1 MGWKIGVFP
10 MDYMFFDIWVFF
22 FMNDWHCWKKFSEI
36 IQQKESGICPST
48 QNLAVFFFFT
58 VRDSAH
64 NAPGKNSV
72 CHVFS
77 GDPI

>member
-48 QNLAVFFFFT
+48 QNLAVFFFHRSRFGPQCPWKKLC
-58 VRDSAH
+58 VSCILR
-64 NAPGKNSV
+64 
-72 CHVFS
+72 
-77 GDPI
+77 